1 MFRGKKICN
10 QLKAVR
16 RQIADENGIP
26 YEQHECTHEGDCR
39 GTCPRCEAEV
49 RYLEQ
54 ALTRKLLMGKAA
66 TVAGLSLSLAAC
78 GSKGEVKLNTES
90 PLEVNREENSVA
102 SEEMMDKDNTT
113 KVEGIEEDI
122 DEPGEVETGLEL
134 PTVGE
139 FVVEDMTQADSV
151 DTSEYAIE
159 EGDVDVFVLIEEYA
173 SFPGGE
179 EALDDYL
186 EKNIV
191 YPKLAKEQRISG
203 TVVVKFVVEKDGS
216 ITNARVLREIGG
228 GCGAEALRVVKN
240 MPKWKPGKQSG
251 RRVRSEYTLPIFFEL
266 D

>member
-26 YEQHECTHEGDCR
+26 YEQHECTHTGDCR

-49 RYLEQ
+49 RYLEK

-78 GSKGEVKLNTES
+78 GSKGEMKLNTAT

-113 KVEGIEEDI
+113 EVEGIEEDI

-139 FVVEDMTQADSV
+139 FVVEDMIQADSV
-151 DTSEYAIE
+151 DTSENAIE
-159 EGDVDVFVLIEEYA
+159 EVYVGELLVEEYA

-179 EALDDYL
+179 GALDDYL

-216 ITNARVLREIGG
+216 ITNPRVLREIGG
-228 GCGAEALRVVKN
+228 GCGAEALRVVKG
-240 MPKWKPGKQSG
+240 MPKWKPGKQLDKP
-251 RRVRSEYTLPIFFEL
+251 VRSEFLLPISFEM

>member
-1 MFRGKKICN
+1 MYYGKKICN

-90 PLEVNREENSVA
+90 PLEVKTEESNMA
-102 SEEMMDKDNTT
+102 SEEVFDKDNTVE
-113 KVEGIEEDI
+113 VEGLEDTLEEI
-122 DEPGEVETGLEL
+122 FTGFEI
-134 PTVGE
+134 PIVGE
-139 FVVEDMTQADSV
+139 EIYLEDTDRAAYV
-151 DTSEYAIE
+151 DTKE
-159 EGDVDVFVLIEEYA
+159 EVLEGETEIFFFPEEYA

>member
-1 MFRGKKICN
+1 MSRGKKICN

-26 YEQHECTHEGDCR
+26 YEQHECTHKGDCR

-49 RYLEQ
+49 RYLEK

-78 GSKGEVKLNTES
+78 GSKGEVKLNTET

-102 SEEMMDKDNTT
+102 SEEVMDKDNTT
-113 KVEGIEEDI
+113 EVEGIEETPEEI
-122 DEPGEVETGLEL
+122 ETGLEL

-139 FVVEDMTQADSV
+139 FEVEDMIQADSV

-159 EGDVDVFVLIEEYA
+159 EGEVDVYAFVEEYA

-191 YPKLAKEQRISG
+191 YPKLAKEQGISG
-203 TVVVKFVVEKDGS
+203 TVAVKFVVEKDGS

>member
-1 MFRGKKICN
+1 MSRGKKICN

-26 YEQHECTHEGDCR
+26 YEQHECTHTGDCR

-49 RYLEQ
+49 RYLEK

-90 PLEVNREENSVA
+90 PLEVKTEESNMA
-102 SEEMMDKDNTT
+102 SEEVFDKDNTVE
-113 KVEGIEEDI
+113 VEGLEDTLEEI
-122 DEPGEVETGLEL
+122 ITGFEI
-134 PTVGE
+134 PIVGE
-139 FVVEDMTQADSV
+139 EIYLEDTDRAAYV
-151 DTSEYAIE
+151 DTKE
-159 EGDVDVFVLIEEYA
+159 EVLEGETEIFFFPEEYA
-173 SFPGGE
+173 SFQGGE
-179 EALDDYL
+179 DALCEYL

-191 YPKLAKEQRISG
+191 YPKQAKEQNISG

-216 ITNARVLREIGG
+216 ITNPSLLREIGG
-228 GCGAEALRVVKN
+228 GCGAEALRVVKG
-240 MPKWKPGKQSG
+240 MPKWKPGKQLDKP
-251 RRVRSEYTLPIFFEL
+251 VRSEFLLPISFEM